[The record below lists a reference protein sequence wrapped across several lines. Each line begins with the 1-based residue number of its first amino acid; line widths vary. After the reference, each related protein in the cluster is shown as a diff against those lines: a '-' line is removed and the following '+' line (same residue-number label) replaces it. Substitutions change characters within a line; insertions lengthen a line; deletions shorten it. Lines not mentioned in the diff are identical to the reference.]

1 MHHRTVATL
10 EEFGKVHWFSRV
22 GVRDTATAIVLA
34 SWQGAIAHCSSI
46 DWENLRLEMAN
57 QYRERLIEQSE
68 EQFYKWNDI
77 VGELK
82 RTVIPFVRRKI
93 EPVVREHKL
102 SKVFEDT
109 VQWDVLHV
117 CMETECADVYPPGFY
132 ASLASWYIKGH
143 FPCGWQGEFPNGM
156 QVVY

>member
-68 EQFYKWNDI
+68 EQRE
-77 VGELK
+77 GGAC
-82 RTVIPFVRRKI
+82 PFG
-93 EPVVREHKL
+93 
-102 SKVFEDT
+102 
-109 VQWDVLHV
+109 
-117 CMETECADVYPPGFY
+117 PGFQ
-132 ASLASWYIKGH
+132 ARPAAPRSRGSGAGALT
-143 FPCGWQGEFPNGM
+143 
-156 QVVY
+156 VR